1 MNEEE
6 QYFHDLEEE
15 ISKEFVNITNDPIDE
30 RFNLLMT
37 ERLEFLLKEMKQ
49 EKTLCDFMSN
59 AVVVEFTLRGTREQ
73 VIEKFEKIV
82 KFNKTH
88 PYTELDR
95 PILIYQNSKFKE
107 YIKTNSLNPFKIEI
121 RKLSGYLFSVKGKE
135 RDDLDERIKTLRK
148 RMWDNASDVHKK
160 RECCCYFND

>member
-15 ISKEFVNITNDPIDE
+15 ISKEFVNIHNDPIDE
-30 RFNLLMT
+30 RFNLLMR

-59 AVVVEFTLRGTREQ
+59 AIIVEFGLKGNRAQ

-82 KFNKTH
+82 NFSKNN
-88 PYTELDR
+88 PYIEDDR
-95 PILIYQNSKFKE
+95 AILIYQNNKFRD
-107 YIKTNSLNPFKIEI
+107 YIKTNSMNPFRIEI
-121 RKLSGYLFSVKGKE
+121 RKLSSYLFSVKGKE